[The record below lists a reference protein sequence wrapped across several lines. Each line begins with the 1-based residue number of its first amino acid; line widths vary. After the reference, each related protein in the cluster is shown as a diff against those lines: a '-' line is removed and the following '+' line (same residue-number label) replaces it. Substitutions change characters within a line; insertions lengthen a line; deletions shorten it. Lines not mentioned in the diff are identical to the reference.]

1 MSKIKK
7 LKEAADDV
15 MMRAQIA
22 TLKDAE
28 ELMDELREMAE
39 YEVEVDE
46 EGHEDISMANYSTFC
61 DNVAAR
67 YINLALEETGTELG
81 PTEIDGLIEELSRL
95 LGLGF
100 EKYYHKLIDDVK
112 EGEDYGD

>member
-1 MSKIKK
+1 MSKIKN
-7 LKEAADDV
+7 LKEAAEDV
-15 MMRAQIA
+15 MMKAQIN
-22 TLKDAE
+22 TLKDTE

-46 EGHEDISMANYSTFC
+46 DGHEDISMANYATFC
-61 DNVAAR
+61 DNTAER
-67 YINLALEETGTELG
+67 YITLAMEETGVELG
-81 PTEIDGLIEELSRL
+81 PMEIEGLVKELSRL